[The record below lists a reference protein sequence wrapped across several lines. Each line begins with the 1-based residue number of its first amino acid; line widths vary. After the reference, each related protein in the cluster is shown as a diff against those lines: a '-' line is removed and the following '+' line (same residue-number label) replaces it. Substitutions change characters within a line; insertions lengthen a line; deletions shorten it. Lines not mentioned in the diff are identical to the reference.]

1 MYKYSTQEKVSL
13 HQLLGIYMFVQME
26 FFCLVFMLSSSEIWL
41 VSWMFWLRTFPVP
54 LDLISLLRLPVIS
67 YSKITNSIAYYL
79 CGIVFRNNIHLIENR
94 KNDGHPKIIVK
105 IGPCRTAE
113 IRQVPI
119 KRRVF
124 NRWKQSNKMSSTG
137 PVELRVFDW
146 AHIWQC
152 AMSTGPSAQYWTV
165 AVNRPLR
172 LPLSNN
178 VCSTGGFKSPSPPFD
193 KGHFWSWGG
202 EDHQVSHR
210 AAIVAGEICVAG
222 RGCDAHDYAEE
233 SSNAGGINL

>member
-54 LDLISLLRLPVIS
+54 LDLTSLLRLPVIS

-79 CGIVFRNNIHLIENR
+79 CGIVFRNNIHLMKNR

-124 NRWKQSNKMSSTG
+124 NRWKQSNKRSSTG

-146 AHIWQC
+146 THIWQR
-152 AMSTGPSAQYWTV
+152 AMSTGPSAQYWTWLSTGPCD
-165 AVNRPLR
+165 RPYQTMGVRLAALNPPLHPSTRVIFGVEGARTTKCLIR
-172 LPLSNN
+172 LPSSRERYARL
-178 VCSTGGFKSPSPPFD
+178 GGDAMPMTMQK
-193 KGHFWSWGG
+193 
-202 EDHQVSHR
+202 R
-210 AAIVAGEICVAG
+210 AATLEV
-222 RGCDAHDYAEE
+222 
-233 SSNAGGINL
+233 